1 MALGR
6 PAVGHGIAGAGAG
19 GPGRMGRPAVP
30 SPRPH
35 VHRGVIRAAW
45 YAGAAVVAAAASLL
59 SGVARPD
66 AGGEAATMSGAE
78 LFRVKGC
85 ATCHSGPEGAGL
97 IGGAPS
103 LANVAAWAGERMPD
117 VSADEY
123 VELSIRNPSAFISP
137 RVHRP
142 DRRTRGRHAAAAP
155 VRRRDRRPRVVPPRS
170 SPTGVVRRERVGRTY
185 RPSGGR
191 RPSARRGG

>member
-1 MALGR
+1 M
-6 PAVGHGIAGAGAG
+6 
-19 GPGRMGRPAVP
+19 
-30 SPRPH
+30 
-35 VHRGVIRAAW
+35 IRAAW
-45 YAGAAVVAAAASLL
+45 YAGAAVVAATASLL

-66 AGGEAATMSGAE
+66 AGGEVATMSGAE

-85 ATCHSGPEGAGL
+85 ATCHSGPDGAGL

-137 RVHRP
+137 VYTVGTGGPGGGMPLLRLSDDEIDALVSYLLDPRP
-142 DRRTRGRHAAAAP
+142 L
-155 VRRRDRRPRVVPPRS
+155 VS
-170 SPTGVVRRERVGRTY
+170 SDGSE
-185 RPSGGR
+185 
-191 RPSARRGG
+191 